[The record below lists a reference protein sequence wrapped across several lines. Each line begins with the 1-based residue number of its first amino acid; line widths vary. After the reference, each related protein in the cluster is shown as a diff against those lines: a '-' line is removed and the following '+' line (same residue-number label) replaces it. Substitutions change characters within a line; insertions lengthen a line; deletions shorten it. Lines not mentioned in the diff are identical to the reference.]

1 MAASVNTSGAQA
13 VTINV
18 ETTLATI
25 TAAGTYQLV
34 LDLSVLANG
43 ATPDLLEVRIYGK
56 CRTTDTER
64 LEEMYVFVG
73 AQSKPLWRSP
83 PVWSPHSYRVSIEQ
97 TQGTARTYPWA
108 IYQP

>member
-1 MAASVNTSGAQA
+1 MAASVNTSGAQS
-13 VTINV
+13 VSIGV

-25 TAAGTYQLV
+25 SAAGTYQLV
-34 LDLSVLANG
+34 VDLSVLSNG

-56 CRTTDTER
+56 ARSADTER

-83 PVWSPHSYRVSIEQ
+83 PVWSPHHLRVSIEQ